1 MSDVSVKQLAEV
13 VGTPVERLL
22 EQMKEAGVKVS
33 GADQMIS
40 DEEKMKLLEYLRQ
53 AHGKTDTGKK
63 KITLRRKKTT
73 EIKVPSGGAAGRT
86 KAVNVEIRKK
96 RTIVRPTETEAQTA
110 APAAEQAAVARPVS
124 KVEQLARQAEAER
137 KALEET
143 ARARKEAENAKLHE
157 KELKEAEKEAE
168 EAERLK
174 AEREAEEE
182 AARRKAEEEAARLK
196 TSEEEERKKAEEAA
210 REAEVAREVVEIKGG
225 DTGKAKGKKK
235 GKGRGEEADQET
247 RYGRKELHVT
257 TGKQGRRTKP
267 GRGRPEP
274 VSAAGKH
281 GFAMPTEPVV
291 KEVAVPENITVGDLA
306 KEMAVKAPELIKVM
320 MGMGVMATINQVL
333 DQDTAMLVVEEM
345 GHKAYQKQA
354 TDAEAVLTAEVEA
367 VVDERERKPRS
378 PVVTIM
384 GHVDHGK
391 TSLLDYIR
399 STKVTAG
406 EAGGIT
412 QHIGAYH
419 IDSVPG
425 GITFLD
431 TPGHAA
437 FTSMRARGAKVT
449 DIVIIVVAADDSVK
463 PQTVEAIKHAKA
475 AEVPIIIAVNKM
487 DKPEADPERVKSDM
501 SQYEVL
507 PEDWGGDVQFIPVSA
522 HTGQGVDDLL
532 EAIHLQAELLELTA
546 PDYGAVSGT
555 VIESAL
561 DKGRGPVATIL
572 VQSGKLKRGDIV
584 LSGREFGRVRAMF
597 NEKGEQVDEAGP
609 SIPVVVLGLSGVP
622 DAGDDVIT
630 VANEKKAREVADLRE
645 AKQRETKLAAQQA
658 AKLEN
663 MFTQMREGE
672 VPTINVLLKSDVQG
686 SAEALTDA
694 LNKLSTDEV
703 RVKVVSSGVGGIN
716 ESDVQLALAS
726 GAAVIG
732 FNVRADATAKR
743 LAQYEEV
750 DLRYYSV
757 IYDVIEDVRKAM
769 SGMLSPEV
777 REEIIGLAE
786 VKDVFK
792 SSAFGAVAGCIVTDG
807 VVKRGNPIRVLRDN
821 VVIFEGELESLRRF
835 KDDVN
840 EVQSGTECGIAVKH
854 YNDIK
859 PGDQIENFE
868 RTEVAREL

>member
-22 EQMKEAGVKVS
+22 EQMKEAGVSVS
-33 GADQMIS
+33 DADQMIS
-40 DEEKMKLLEYLRQ
+40 DEEKMKLLEHLRQ
-53 AHGKTDTGKK
+53 SHGKAATGKK

-73 EIKVPSGGAAGRT
+73 EIKVPAGGAAGRT

-96 RTIVRPTETEAQTA
+96 RTISKPTEVEEPEAEVVTA
-110 APAAEQAAVARPVS
+110 EAPAERPVS

-137 KALEET
+137 KALEQET
-143 ARARKEAENAKLHE
+143 LARKEAAEAKVHD
-157 KELKEAEKEAE
+157 KEIKEAEIEAQQI
-168 EAERLK
+168 
-174 AEREAEEE
+174 AEEE
-182 AARRKAEEEAARLK
+182 ARA
-196 TSEEEERKKAEEAA
+196 EEERKKAEEEAA
-210 REAEVAREVVEIKGG
+210 QKKASEAAERQKAEEAAKESEVAREVAEIKG
-225 DTGKAKGKKK
+225 DAGKAKGKKK
-235 GKGRGEEADQET
+235 GKGAASQQDT

-257 TGKQGRRTKP
+257 SGKGRRSKP
-267 GRGRPEP
+267 GRAARPVP
-274 VSAAGKH
+274 AATPGKH
-281 GFAMPTEPVV
+281 GFEMPTEPVV
-291 KEVAVPENITVGDLA
+291 KEVAIPENITVGDLA
-306 KEMAVKAPELIKVM
+306 KEMAIKAPELIKVM

-345 GHKAYQKQA
+345 GHKAFPKQA
-354 TDAEAVLTAEVEA
+354 TDAESVLTAEVDA
-367 VVDERERKPRS
+367 APDDRDRKSRS

-399 STKVTAG
+399 KTKVTAG

-449 DIVIIVVAADDSVK
+449 DIVVIVVAADDSVK
-463 PQTVEAIKHAKA
+463 PQTIEAIKHAKA

-501 SQYEVL
+501 AQHEII
-507 PEDWGGDVQFIPVSA
+507 PEDWGGDIQFVPVSA
-522 HTGQGVDDLL
+522 HSGMGVDDLL
-532 EAIHLQAELLELTA
+532 EAIHLQAEILELTA
-546 PDYGAVSGT
+546 PDYGVVSGT
-555 VIESAL
+555 VVESAL

-572 VQSGKLKRGDIV
+572 VQSGMLKRGDIV

-597 NEKGEQVDEAGP
+597 NENGEQVNEAGP
-609 SIPVVVLGLSGVP
+609 STPVVVLGLSGVP

-630 VANEKKAREVADLRE
+630 VANEKKAREVADARE
-645 AKQRETKLAAQQA
+645 VKQRESKLAAQQA

-663 MFTQMREGE
+663 MFNQMRDGE

-686 SAEALTDA
+686 SAEAMTDA

-716 ESDVQLALAS
+716 ESDIQLAMAS
-726 GAAVIG
+726 SAAVIG
-732 FNVRADATAKR
+732 FNVRADAAAKR
-743 LAQYEEV
+743 LAQSEEV
-750 DLRYYSV
+750 DLRYYGI
-757 IYDVIEDVRKAM
+757 IYDVIEDIRKAM

-792 SSAFGAVAGCIVTDG
+792 SSAFGAVAGCIVVDG
-807 VVKRGNPIRVLRDN
+807 IVKRGNPIRVLRDN

-840 EVQSGTECGIAVKH
+840 EVQSGTECGIAVKN

>member
-22 EQMKEAGVKVS
+22 EQMKEAGVEVS

-40 DEEKMKLLEYLRQ
+40 DEEKMKLLEHLRQ
-53 AHGKTDTGKK
+53 SHGKAVAGKK

-96 RTIVRPTETEAQTA
+96 RSIVRPTEVEEQPAEVVTEEAGIA
-110 APAAEQAAVARPVS
+110 KPVS

-143 ARARKEAENAKLHE
+143 ARARQEAESAKLHE

-168 EAERLK
+168 EEARLK
-174 AEREAEEE
+174 AEQEALAEAERKKAEE
-182 AARRKAEEEAARLK
+182 AAQVKL
-196 TSEEEERKKAEEAA
+196 TEEEERKKAEEAA

-225 DTGKAKGKKK
+225 ETGKAKGKKK
-235 GKGRGEEADQET
+235 GKGRAEADQET

-257 TGKQGRRTKP
+257 TGKQGRRAKP
-267 GRGRPEP
+267 ARGRPEP

-291 KEVAVPENITVGDLA
+291 KEVAVPENISVGDLA

-345 GHKAYQKQA
+345 GHKAFPKQA
-354 TDAEAVLTAEVEA
+354 TDAEAVLTAESEA
-367 VVDERERKPRS
+367 VTDERERKPRS

-463 PQTVEAIKHAKA
+463 PQTVEAINHAKA

-501 SQYEVL
+501 AQYEIL
-507 PEDWGGDVQFIPVSA
+507 PEDWGGDVQFVPVSA

-532 EAIHLQAELLELTA
+532 EAIHLQAELLELMA
-546 PDYGAVSGT
+546 PDYGTVSGT

-597 NEKGEQVDEAGP
+597 NEKGEQVEEAGP

-672 VPTINVLLKSDVQG
+672 IPGINVLLKSDVQG

-726 GAAVIG
+726 SAAVIG
-732 FNVRADATAKR
+732 FNVRADAAAKR
-743 LAQYEEV
+743 LAQSEEV

-807 VVKRGNPIRVLRDN
+807 IVKRGNPIRVLRDN

-840 EVQSGTECGIAVKH
+840 EVQSGTECGIAVKN

-868 RTEVAREL
+868 RTEVARQL

>member
-1 MSDVSVKQLAEV
+1 
-13 VGTPVERLL
+13 
-22 EQMKEAGVKVS
+22 
-33 GADQMIS
+33 
-40 DEEKMKLLEYLRQ
+40 
-53 AHGKTDTGKK
+53 
-63 KITLRRKKTT
+63 
-73 EIKVPSGGAAGRT
+73 
-86 KAVNVEIRKK
+86 
-96 RTIVRPTETEAQTA
+96 
-110 APAAEQAAVARPVS
+110 
-124 KVEQLARQAEAER
+124 
-137 KALEET
+137 
-143 ARARKEAENAKLHE
+143 
-157 KELKEAEKEAE
+157 
-168 EAERLK
+168 
-174 AEREAEEE
+174 
-182 AARRKAEEEAARLK
+182 
-196 TSEEEERKKAEEAA
+196 
-210 REAEVAREVVEIKGG
+210 
-225 DTGKAKGKKK
+225 
-235 GKGRGEEADQET
+235 
-247 RYGRKELHVT
+247 
-257 TGKQGRRTKP
+257 
-267 GRGRPEP
+267 
-274 VSAAGKH
+274 
-281 GFAMPTEPVV
+281 
-291 KEVAVPENITVGDLA
+291 
-306 KEMAVKAPELIKVM
+306 
-320 MGMGVMATINQVL
+320 
-333 DQDTAMLVVEEM
+333 
-345 GHKAYQKQA
+345 
-354 TDAEAVLTAEVEA
+354 
-367 VVDERERKPRS
+367 
-378 PVVTIM
+378 
-384 GHVDHGK
+384 
-391 TSLLDYIR
+391 
-399 STKVTAG
+399 
-406 EAGGIT
+406 
-412 QHIGAYH
+412 
-419 IDSVPG
+419 
-425 GITFLD
+425 
-431 TPGHAA
+431 
-437 FTSMRARGAKVT
+437 
-449 DIVIIVVAADDSVK
+449 
-463 PQTVEAIKHAKA
+463 
-475 AEVPIIIAVNKM
+475 
-487 DKPEADPERVKSDM
+487 M